1 MEFNVKV
8 WRNFHWKKRIL
19 IIREKDFLV
28 KKTEKP
34 PKKKKANDEEIRT
47 YNILNAIVL
56 DQSKNNDYEILI
68 ASKDYKVYVKTT
80 NAEDKTNIIQGIE
93 NSIKENTFQNVYKE
107 YNEKVAQ
114 YNVGENEMSTE
125 DFLCCK
131 LFLFR
136 NLMNE
141 MNQKIEELKN
151 IVKPK
156 PKTKSESE
164 LMRIYNSVNAVK
176 VEMEKQFQQ
185 VLTYMNKYFD
195 INENFRKKTIKL
207 NSLLTDKI
215 RMAAGNEKD
224 KNEIKEYD
232 ISSDEESIRKSN
244 ANFDKTKN
252 ENIEDNKE
260 NIIKEN
266 NENLEKENKNEI
278 INDNKDNA
286 ENIDNKKKD
295 ENINEN
301 KESIDNKNTI
311 INENKENAD
320 NKNEIINGN
329 NENLDNKNEIIND
342 NKEDIANT
350 NSNNDNNNK
359 GTEIKEVEE
368 NNVKKEENNF
378 INGDNKNVK
387 NNINEGG
394 NNFNF
399 NFNFNFQYNFLSYN
413 NSDFKNTLYNFNKRT
428 KYPKSIIY
436 PQNIIK
442 EMITAM
448 TQNKPAPVYFNEP
461 LSMGQR
467 QCEKFYYLSLLKKVC
482 QESKN
487 KSLQIAYISAFIIG
501 ELFLSLNRNLKPFNP
516 IIGETYEYFDNEKNF
531 RYCSEQVSHNP
542 QITAF
547 FGETPDFA
555 LYGDTKNSTSFKI
568 LKGAM
573 ELTFKN
579 KVHLH
584 IKSTNDHFVYNRP
597 NVMVK
602 GFLKPP
608 LHNDYNGTI
617 TIENELFPEN
627 KGEIKFI
634 EESWTNSTLGLFEGK
649 IYCGDKVIYLIKGN
663 WNNNIY
669 LVDNDDKEKK
679 IDLLSI
685 EQNQEYLKNGKEGN
699 YELPTF
705 CYNLNYM
712 DKNLEQSL
720 PMNDSRFRKDMRLLE
735 ESADTK
741 EAQIYKEKY
750 EEKQRKELNNENHKV
765 LFFDEKFDKE
775 GENYFIPNGK
785 YWEMKNKGELKN
797 NPNSQIFDV
806 SKY

>member
-1 MEFNVKV
+1 
-8 WRNFHWKKRIL
+8 
-19 IIREKDFLV
+19 
-28 KKTEKP
+28 
-34 PKKKKANDEEIRT
+34 
-47 YNILNAIVL
+47 
-56 DQSKNNDYEILI
+56 
-68 ASKDYKVYVKTT
+68 
-80 NAEDKTNIIQGIE
+80 
-93 NSIKENTFQNVYKE
+93 
-107 YNEKVAQ
+107 
-114 YNVGENEMSTE
+114 
-125 DFLCCK
+125 
-131 LFLFR
+131 
-136 NLMNE
+136 
-141 MNQKIEELKN
+141 
-151 IVKPK
+151 
-156 PKTKSESE
+156 
-164 LMRIYNSVNAVK
+164 
-176 VEMEKQFQQ
+176 
-185 VLTYMNKYFD
+185 
-195 INENFRKKTIKL
+195 
-207 NSLLTDKI
+207 
-215 RMAAGNEKD
+215 
-224 KNEIKEYD
+224 
-232 ISSDEESIRKSN
+232 
-244 ANFDKTKN
+244 
-252 ENIEDNKE
+252 
-260 NIIKEN
+260 
-266 NENLEKENKNEI
+266 
-278 INDNKDNA
+278 
-286 ENIDNKKKD
+286 
-295 ENINEN
+295 
-301 KESIDNKNTI
+301 
-311 INENKENAD
+311 
-320 NKNEIINGN
+320 
-329 NENLDNKNEIIND
+329 
-342 NKEDIANT
+342 
-350 NSNNDNNNK
+350 
-359 GTEIKEVEE
+359 
-368 NNVKKEENNF
+368 
-378 INGDNKNVK
+378 
-387 NNINEGG
+387 
-394 NNFNF
+394 
-399 NFNFNFQYNFLSYN
+399 
-413 NSDFKNTLYNFNKRT
+413 
-428 KYPKSIIY
+428 
-436 PQNIIK
+436 
-442 EMITAM
+442 MITAM

-573 ELTFKN
+573 ELSFKN

-584 IKSTNDHFVYNRP
+584 IKSTNDHFIYSRP

-649 IYCGDKVIYLIKGN
+649 IYCGDKIIYLIKGN

-669 LVDNDDKEKK
+669 LVDNDDTEKK